1 MRALQISIFVLVT
14 FAVAVHGVVEV
25 WSESTFEIGAAL
37 LFLAWGVLVVLSRT
51 PKIYW
56 TELNWPIAGFFAWAI
71 LQLVF
76 HITVYP
82 YLTWTALLRWGAC
95 FLIYFVATQVFRA
108 REELRMLTWFF
119 VLLGFCVALEG
130 IGQYFTGGGKLYGF
144 RVLHLGGEPF
154 GPFVNRNHYAGLMEL
169 LTPTGFGLL
178 AFRGVRRELVAL
190 VGLFTLVPVGSMFL
204 AASRAG
210 LITLALELALLG
222 FIYARRSTGKVRL
235 GPAIAFL
242 LVLAALVAWLGVGR
256 VLERFNTK
264 EAEDVT
270 LARRWT
276 MLKGT
281 MRVFAT
287 HPILGTG
294 LGTLVVVFPHYDT
307 DYDGRL
313 VNHAH
318 DDYAEALAELGLPGA
333 VCGLAFLWYLFRAG
347 VRGLTTTQGHFSAAY
362 HAGALIACVGIL
374 SHSLVDYNLHIPSNA
389 LVFLLQAGLLSTPP
403 LLPDPASNRKQRIS
417 KFNSA
422 VDIRTSASP

>member
-1 MRALQISIFVLVT
+1 MRALQISVLVLVT

-25 WSESTFEIGAAL
+25 WSESVFEIGAAL
-37 LFLAWGVLVVLSRT
+37 LFLAWGIVIGLSRT

-56 TELNWPIAGFFAWAI
+56 TELNWPILGFFAWAI
-71 LQLVF
+71 FQLVF

-82 YLTWTALLRWGAC
+82 YVTWTALLRWGAC
-95 FLIYFVATQVFRA
+95 FLIYFVATQVFRV
-108 REELRMLTWFF
+108 REELRMLTWFL

-130 IGQYFTGGGKLYGF
+130 ITQYFTGGGKIYGF

-154 GPFVNRNHYAGLMEL
+154 GPFVNRNHFAGLMEL

-178 AFRGVRRELVAL
+178 AFRGVRREVVPL
-190 VGLFTLVPVGSMFL
+190 VGLFTLLPVGSMFL

-210 LITLALELALLG
+210 LITLGLELAILG
-222 FIYARRSTGKVRL
+222 FIYAGRSRGKMRL

-242 LVLAALVAWLGVGR
+242 LVLASLVAWLGVGR

-264 EAEDVT
+264 GKEEVT

-276 MLKGT
+276 MTKGT
-281 MRVFAT
+281 MRVFAA
-287 HPILGTG
+287 HPIVGTG
-294 LGTLVVVFPHYDT
+294 LGTLVVVFPHYDS

-318 DDYAEALAELGLPGA
+318 DEYAEALAELGLPGA
-333 VCGLAFLWYLFRAG
+333 ICGVTFLWCLFRAG

-362 HAGALIACVGIL
+362 HAGALIACAGML
-374 SHSLVDYNLHIPSNA
+374 FHSLVDYNLHIPSNA
-389 LVFLLQAGLLSTPP
+389 LIFLLQAGLLSTVP
-403 LLPDPASNRKQRIS
+403 LLPDPASKRKYRTS